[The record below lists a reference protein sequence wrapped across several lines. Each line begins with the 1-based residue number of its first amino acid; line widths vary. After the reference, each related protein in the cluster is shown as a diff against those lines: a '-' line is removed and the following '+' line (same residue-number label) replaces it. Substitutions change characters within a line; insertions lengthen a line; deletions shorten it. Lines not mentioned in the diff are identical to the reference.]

1 MRLFA
6 ALLTIAFVASGCA
19 SPAANDTV
27 PVTDAIAPTTTST
40 APPATT
46 QPENSTADP
55 PCLAGDRPFSTS
67 GVISAFGGA
76 AGDAMQISG
85 IRTGFY
91 AECERVVVDLL
102 TADGAPAGSLGLVGV
117 EYDAAIGIVRIN
129 LPLAVTRT
137 AIADLRLDGELADRA
152 YLVDTV
158 AGNLA
163 LDIHVAPGSRVA
175 LRAFEVASP
184 SRIVVDFKPEPN
196 APAARGANL
205 GDQLVVTHPIAG
217 TSTPPLQVA
226 GYARS
231 SSSPIEATLHD
242 VPEGPAV
249 SSVAATTTSS
259 TDTWNEFELEFSNPP
274 RGMVYL
280 QVLTPTGDDSPVW
293 LSVDM
298 GPVDDLDESD
308 T

>member
-1 MRLFA
+1 MRHFA
-6 ALLTIAFVASGCA
+6 TLLTIVLAATGCA
-19 SPAANDTV
+19 STASNETV
-27 PVTDAIAPTTTST
+27 PATDAVAPTTTST
-40 APPATT
+40 VAPPTT
-46 QPENSTADP
+46 QTASGATDP

-76 AGDAMQISG
+76 AGDAVQISG
-85 IRTGFY
+85 IRTGFH

-117 EYDAAIGIVRIN
+117 EYDAAIGIVRID
-129 LPLAVTRT
+129 LPPAVTRT

-163 LDIHVAPGSRVA
+163 LDIHVAPGSRTA

-184 SRIVVDFKPEPN
+184 SRIVVDFKPEPD

-205 GDQLVVTHPIAG
+205 DDQLVVTQPVAG
-217 TSTPPLQVA
+217 ASAPPLRVT

-231 SSSPIEATLHD
+231 NSAPIEATLHD
-242 VPEGPAV
+242 SPEGPAI
-249 SSVAATTTSS
+249 SSAATTTTSS
-259 TDTWNEFELEFSNPP
+259 TDTWNEFELEFTNPP
-274 RGMVYL
+274 RGMVHL
-280 QVLTPTGDDSPVW
+280 RVLMPEADDSSVW
-293 LSVDM
+293 LSIDM
-298 GPVDDLDESD
+298 GPGDGLDTSD
-308 T
+308 G